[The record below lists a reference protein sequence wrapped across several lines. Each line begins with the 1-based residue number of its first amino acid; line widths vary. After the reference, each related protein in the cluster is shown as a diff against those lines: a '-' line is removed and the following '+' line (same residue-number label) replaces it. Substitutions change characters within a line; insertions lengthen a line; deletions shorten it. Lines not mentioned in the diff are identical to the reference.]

1 MGKRKIQTGE
11 KGFVSYMTNTLN
23 RIGMTN
29 IWIEQLA
36 HDNNNQLKKPS
47 INKNILKRFHD
58 IFTQHTLANIQNNS
72 KLNFL
77 NSIKDT
83 YSMENYLKIKDYQ
96 NRKAI
101 CKLRTSSHLKI
112 ETGRWT
118 NIARENR
125 ICTQCRQNTVE
136 DEYHFLFD
144 CTMHANERNISF
156 EKIKTKT
163 NINLFDASKQVEN
176 LKLLFKCGSLCSL
189 NTLGKFNKDSFSHR
203 EET

>member
-1 MGKRKIQTGE
+1 
-11 KGFVSYMTNTLN
+11 
-23 RIGMTN
+23 MTN
-29 IWIEQLA
+29 IWIEQLT
-36 HDNNNQLKKPS
+36 HENNNQLNKPS

-101 CKLRTSSHLKI
+101 CKLRTSSRLKI
-112 ETGRWT
+112 ETGIWT
-118 NIARENR
+118 KIARENR

-189 NTLGKFNKDSFSHR
+189 NTLGKFIKDSFSHR

>member
-1 MGKRKIQTGE
+1 
-11 KGFVSYMTNTLN
+11 
-23 RIGMTN
+23 
-29 IWIEQLA
+29 
-36 HDNNNQLKKPS
+36 
-47 INKNILKRFHD
+47 
-58 IFTQHTLANIQNNS
+58 
-72 KLNFL
+72 
-77 NSIKDT
+77 
-83 YSMENYLKIKDYQ
+83 MENYLKIKDYQ

-101 CKLRTSSHLKI
+101 CKLRTSSHHLKI

-118 NIARENR
+118 NIARKNR
-125 ICTQCRQNTVE
+125 ICTHCRQNTVE

-176 LKLLFKCGSLCSL
+176 LKLFLNVALCSL
-189 NTLGKFNKDSFSHR
+189 NTLGKFIEDSFSHR